1 MNEYYLGG
9 VAMLIV
15 ATALLILASYYAYT
29 IATDK
34 T

>member
-1 MNEYYLGG
+1 MSEYYFGG
-9 VAMLIV
+9 II
-15 ATALLILASYYAYT
+15 ALMTMIAFAGLASYYAYT